1 MVFTKS
7 KTIGSSLSNLE
18 IYPTFVK
25 TLKAHMEAL
34 FQNNEENIQNTIV
47 DMQDQFNKALELM
60 QN

>member
-1 MVFTKS
+1 
-7 KTIGSSLSNLE
+7 
-18 IYPTFVK
+18 
-25 TLKAHMEAL
+25 MEAL